1 MKVAPC
7 TARSAKY
14 ACERWHYS
22 ETAPASMLKLG
33 VWDSEKKFVGC
44 MLYGYGSGKATR
56 GDAYGLR
63 KTHDIAELQRVAM
76 RANHGLIVSQVVA
89 AGVRIVK
96 KHCPNLRMLIS
107 FADEGWRGHVGTIY
121 QASGWIY
128 TGTFEGLAFYMVH
141 GQRVHPRS
149 THAKGWKQSLD
160 WIRKNI
166 DPNAYKVLGKKHRYL
181 YPLDKEI
188 KNRIVK
194 LAKPY
199 PKRVGSADSGTPVN
213 QTGRGGAS
221 PTSTLF

>member
-33 VWDSEKKFVGC
+33 VWDSENKFVGC

-128 TGTFEGLAFYMVH
+128 TGVVRGRAAYIVKGE
-141 GQRVHPRS
+141 RIHPRS
-149 THAKGWKQSLD
+149 THARKWKNSLS
-160 WIRKNI
+160 WIRANV
-166 DPNAYKVLGKKHRYL
+166 DPNAIVETSLKHRYL
-181 YPLDKEI
+181 YPLDDEVK
-188 KNRIVK
+188 KRIIPMS
-194 LAKPY
+194 KPY
-199 PKRVGSADSGTPVN
+199 PKRAESADSGTSAI
-213 QTGRGGAS
+213 QAGRGGAS
-221 PTSTLF
+221 PTSALF